1 MNKIKINRVKLYD
14 KYMSWVNQVADDI
27 PEKTHFD
34 VDEIINAISRIL
46 ESDTDIIQEFP
57 DKIVREVVAKYKQ
70 RSDTGIKKYNTTLEE
85 NNTDNFLN
93 HALEEAM
100 DFTLYLMKIK
110 NILEAKGYNKIEDLE
125 NLK

>member
-85 NNTDNFLN
+85 NNTDDFLV
-93 HALEEAM
+93 HLQQELM
-100 DFTLYLMKIK
+100 DATLYVEKLLSKLPK
-110 NILEAKGYNKIEDLE
+110 QND
-125 NLK
+125 

>member
-1 MNKIKINRVKLYD
+1 MKTIEINREKLYE
-14 KYMSWVNQVADDI
+14 KYIAWVDQVADDI
-27 PEKTHFD
+27 PEKSHFEI
-34 VDEIINAISRIL
+34 DEIVNAISDIL
-46 ESDTDIIQEFP
+46 EEDSELIHQFP

-85 NNTDNFLN
+85 NNTDDFLN
-93 HALEEAM
+93 HAMEEAM

-110 NILEAKGYNKIEDLE
+110 TILNSKGYNKIEDLE

>member
-1 MNKIKINRVKLYD
+1 MKTIEINREKLYE
-14 KYMSWVNQVADDI
+14 KYIAWVNQVADDI

-70 RSDTGIKKYNTTLEE
+70 RSDTGINKYNTTLEE
-85 NNTDNFLN
+85 NNTDNFLL
-93 HALEEAM
+93 HLQQELM
-100 DFTLYLMKIK
+100 DSTLY
-110 NILEAKGYNKIEDLE
+110 IEKLLSKLPKQND
-125 NLK
+125 